1 MLSKRNFETHFGITL
16 RSFYQRSVHFTA
28 VNYYCINIKVC
39 KVLSD
44 LFKIK
49 HTEFLILL
57 YFACHIPQFKML
69 IMPFFERR
77 LDRAKL
83 TFL

>member
-1 MLSKRNFETHFGITL
+1 MLPKRNFETHIGITF

-28 VNYYCINIKVC
+28 VNYYGTNIKVW

-49 HTEFLILL
+49 HAEVFNSSIFCVT
-57 YFACHIPQFKML
+57 Y
-69 IMPFFERR
+69 
-77 LDRAKL
+77 
-83 TFL
+83 TTV